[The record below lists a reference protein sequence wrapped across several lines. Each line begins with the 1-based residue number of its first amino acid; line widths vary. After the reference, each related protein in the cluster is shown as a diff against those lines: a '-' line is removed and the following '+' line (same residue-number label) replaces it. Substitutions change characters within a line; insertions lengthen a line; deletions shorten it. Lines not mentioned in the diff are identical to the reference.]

1 MDNDRYRIFCFVLA
15 CARFSLDNLATRSL
29 EHTFHT
35 RLCTSS
41 NGDNNVSCEHVY
53 VYLRVCACICVCIY
67 IYIYAGKY
75 ANCSEWMNHRCLGY
89 VLRVHAAWGEKKN
102 KTKKKKKKKKKKNA
116 KNKWTRSVWWLQSC
130 IEINRRM
137 FAFNDF
143 VLVDSACN
151 VSSFFLFFCFFF

>member
-41 NGDNNVSCEHVY
+41 NGDNNVSCEYVY
-53 VYLRVCACICVCIY
+53 VYLRVCACVPCVY
-67 IYIYAGKY
+67 IYIYMPG
-75 ANCSEWMNHRCLGY
+75 NMRIVPSEWIIDASATFCVYTRH
-89 VLRVHAAWGEKKN
+89 GERR
-102 KTKKKKKKKKKKNA
+102 KTKQKKKKKKNA

-130 IEINRRM
+130 IKINRRR
-137 FAFNDF
+137 FVLNDF
-143 VLVDSACN
+143 VLVDSACD